1 MKKRISLLAI
11 FLIALFLVSITIV
24 STPFAKSRQNEPLPK
39 SQQPPPSQDVR
50 VQRAQKPKPVFW
62 DLEVDK
68 VIINGQS
75 LSYPFTKGST
85 PTIHVKV
92 GEPVN
97 CTCYYKIKTIPIT
110 DITGSD
116 AAYWGSGKFSYRI
129 CAQIYEKPNFFF
141 SVKWK
146 CLNRKLPKFTYEDIK
161 NWPIVMGSTSR
172 KTWTS
177 YLEYNWIATAEYV
190 GYNNLMFTFW
200 VDDYD
205 TIKETDEDNNGE
217 AAIDRHVAW
226 IVVIP

>member
-1 MKKRISLLAI
+1 MEKRISVISI
-11 FLIALFLVSITIV
+11 FLIVLFLIAITAA
-24 STPFAKSRQNEPLPK
+24 STSFARSQQNEPLPK
-39 SQQPPPSQDVR
+39 SQQPPPSKDVR
-50 VQRAQKPKPVFW
+50 VQRAQKPKSEFW

-75 LSYPFTKGST
+75 LSYPRPSGPA

-97 CTCYYKIKTIPIT
+97 CKCYYKIKTIPIS

-116 AAYWGSGKFSYRI
+116 AKHWGSGNFSYRI
-129 CAQIYEKPNFFF
+129 CAQIYEIPDFF
-141 SVKWK
+141 SSVEWT
-146 CLNRKLPKFTYEDIK
+146 CLNRKLPKFTYEDVK
-161 NWPIVMGSTSR
+161 NWPLVSRKSR

-190 GYNNLMFTFW
+190 GNNSLMFTFW
-200 VDDYD
+200 VDDHD

-217 AAIDRHVAW
+217 AAYDRHVAL